1 MSREIG
7 TRTEDL
13 VITKRSRRTSHG
25 KRQITTDFRI
35 VPQEDSPTVSN
46 ASFQSL
52 RKAILQAEAKHNKN
66 RRNKKK

>member
-1 MSREIG
+1 MPKEQIG
-7 TRTEDL
+7 NPGAL
-13 VITKRSRRTSHG
+13 VITTHTRRTSHG

-35 VPQEDSPTVSN
+35 VPREDSPAVSN

-52 RKAILQAEAKHNKN
+52 QKAILQAEARHNKN